1 VGVRRETA
9 RTIVSNILLVG
20 ISMIMVV
27 GFFYHGTFYQIG
39 LIPLVIIGG
48 IAVFIVLKI
57 ITWANSQLG
66 VRRKGHVGNL
76 LFKAD
81 RISSVLYGEVTTTIR
96 PLKKGRLRVDMLC
109 NVKATL
115 SGRPAGTVLITDIR
129 RKKLDELD
137 EKDTRQEGMSAD
149 RFRQEFMKMYG
160 GPEGQIVRVIHFRG
174 I

>member
-1 VGVRRETA
+1 MRKETA
-9 RTIVSNILLVG
+9 KKIVSNILLIG

-48 IAVFIVLKI
+48 VIVFVVLKV

-81 RISSVLYGEVTTTIR
+81 RIPSVLYGEVTTTVR

-109 NVKATL
+109 NIKATL
-115 SGRPAGTVLITDIR
+115 SGRPAGVVLITDIR
-129 RKKLDELD
+129 RKRLDELGD
-137 EKDTRQEGMSAD
+137 RDMREEGMPAD
-149 RFRQEFMKMYG
+149 RFRKEFVKRFG
-160 GPEGQIVRVIHFRG
+160 GPVDQIVRVIHFRG